1 MGGMT
6 GVKGR
11 REARESM
18 PRLCAACWYAAG
30 IGAVCG
36 LISSRPPRESI
47 SIGRMNCSMGVPR
60 SSGVKTGRSEGR

>member
-18 PRLCAACWYAAG
+18 PRLCAARWYAAG
-30 IGAVCG
+30 IGAVYG

-47 SIGRMNCSMGVPR
+47 SIGRMNC
-60 SSGVKTGRSEGR
+60 